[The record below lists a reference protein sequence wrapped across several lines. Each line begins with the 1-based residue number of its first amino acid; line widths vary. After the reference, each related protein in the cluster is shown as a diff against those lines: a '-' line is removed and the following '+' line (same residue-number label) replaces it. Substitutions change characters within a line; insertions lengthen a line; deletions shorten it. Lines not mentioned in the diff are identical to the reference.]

1 MTRLFVGNLLY
12 EVTESDL
19 EELFSQVGEVVEVR
33 VIRFKDTGRS
43 RGFAFVEM
51 KDESQAEKAIERFD
65 GKDFKGRKMVVSKA
79 RPRREF

>member
-12 EVTESDL
+12 EVSEPDL
-19 EELFSQVGEVVEVR
+19 EELFSQVGKVVEVR
-33 VIRFKDTGRS
+33 VIRFKDTGKS

-51 KDESQAEKAIERFD
+51 KDESQAKKAIETFD

-79 RPRREF
+79 RPRR